1 MNTGKI
7 LISDLKKDVVKIQ
20 QIAANDRMFAQFLRL
35 NEHFVFNIV
44 SKVSAATLNQLKK
57 TDANL
62 DYDTLQQVGRLSL
75 HHAMLRFT
83 DDKSATLSTFAFKV
97 ISNNVKRHV
106 NKQLKLK
113 FNEESLESFSRGD
126 SNSGDTSSEYDE
138 RHFQPLTPKYGQF
151 EEDIL
156 DRIIFEEHFTKFS
169 DEQQQVYRMLAEG
182 KSTKEIRAELGMKRR
197 ALRKM
202 CERELPVKIDALRKA
217 MAI

>member
-7 LISDLKKDVVKIQ
+7 LISDLKKDVEKIQ
-20 QIAANDRMFAQFLRL
+20 AIASNDRMFAQFLRL
-35 NEHFVFNIV
+35 NEHFVYNIV
-44 SKVSAATLNQLKK
+44 SKVTAATLNQLKK

-83 DDKSATLSTFAFKV
+83 NDKAATLSTFAFKA
-97 ISNNVKRHV
+97 ISNDVKRHV

-113 FNEESLESFSRGD
+113 FNEESLESFSRGENHD
-126 SNSGDTSSEYDE
+126 SSSEYDE
-138 RHFQPLTPKYGQF
+138 RHFQPLVPKYGQF
-151 EEDIL
+151 EDEIL
-156 DRIIFEEHFTKFS
+156 DRIVFEEHFTKFT
-169 DEQQQVYRMLAEG
+169 DEQQQVYKMLAEG

-202 CERELPVKIDALRKA
+202 CERELPIKIDAMKKA